1 MAIASNLTA
10 FAIAIGKNHPLLR
23 GVNVV
28 LGVFQVILGTEL
40 IGKALGATS
49 THTVNDFFL
58 SARTWVAPRVDP
70 LILDLDGDGIETVG
84 IRPGAAVL
92 FDHDG
97 DGTRTGSGWVKAD
110 VGILVLDLDGN
121 GQIDSGRELFGDQTL
136 VQSGPNAGQRAANG
150 FAALAQYDANADGRI
165 DSADALYSQL
175 QVWQDL
181 NQDGISQS
189 NELKT
194 LGQLGIASIQV
205 SGTARNTA
213 LADATTGM
221 ASGNTLQTS
230 GSFTRVDG
238 SVGVR
243 CECAVRVR
251 RKLRM
256 KNGMSPRQPSIVCYR
271 TKSRQRN
278 KDWRGLASL
287 VVSKGARRDA
297 GGQKLRVEELEL
309 ESTSQSGALGS

>member
-1 MAIASNLTA
+1 MARQKRID
-10 FAIAIGKNHPLLR
+10 
-23 GVNVV
+23 
-28 LGVFQVILGTEL
+28 
-40 IGKALGATS
+40 AT
-49 THTVNDFFL
+49 TNTTYT

-110 VGILVLDLDGN
+110 DGILVLDLDGN
-121 GQIDSGRELFGDQTL
+121 GLIDSGRELFGDQTL

-181 NQDGISQS
+181 NQGF
-189 NELKT
+189 
-194 LGQLGIASIQV
+194 
-205 SGTARNTA
+205 
-213 LADATTGM
+213 
-221 ASGNTLQTS
+221 
-230 GSFTRVDG
+230 SFTRVDG

-243 CECAVRVR
+243 WGCAMRVR

-271 TKSRQRN
+271 TKSERRG
-278 KDWRGLASL
+278 KDVLRLASL
-287 VVSKGARRDA
+287 AVAFEGDR
-297 GGQKLRVEELEL
+297 
-309 ESTSQSGALGS
+309 ALC